1 MNYHELIA
9 KGFTGEPYSMFFH
22 VWPWIGLGAA
32 IVLLILIFCTD
43 FLRSDKSKSRFLD
56 PGSLAWMGA
65 VIYMLHNLEE
75 YGVDMYGNQ
84 QAFTILMGQL
94 LGVRI
99 GEAAFLCCNLL
110 LVWVVGPLTAVFAQK
125 GYHRMAAGMAIFELI
140 NGTFHIVQAINLG
153 SYNPGLLNSA
163 VLCLP
168 VGLWTLYVLYGK
180 LKFPKMDILWLF
192 LGALFYHVV
201 LMAGIVGATQA
212 GISEWTQGLIMIF
225 DATCLFYFW
234 WLVGRKQHFAA

>member
-9 KGFTGEPYSMFFH
+9 KGFTGEPYSMFFN

-192 LGALFYHVV
+192 LGALFYHAV
-201 LMAGIVGATQA
+201 LMAGIVGATKA
-212 GISEWTQGLIMIF
+212 GISEWTQGLIMVL
-225 DATCLFYFW
+225 DGVCLFYFW

>member
-22 VWPWIGLGAA
+22 VWPWIGCGAA

-43 FLRSDKSKSRFLD
+43 FLRSDKTKSRFLD
-56 PGSLAWMGA
+56 PGPLAWMGA

-201 LMAGIVGATQA
+201 LMAGIVGATKA
-212 GISEWTQGLIMIF
+212 GISEWTQGLIMVL
-225 DATCLFYFW
+225 DAVCLFYFW
-234 WLVGRKQHFAA
+234 WLVGRKQKFVA

>member
-22 VWPWIGLGAA
+22 VWPWIGCGAA

-43 FLRSDKSKSRFLD
+43 FLRSDKTKSRFLD

-201 LMAGIVGATQA
+201 LMAGIVGATKA
-212 GISEWTQGLIMIF
+212 GISEWTQGLIMVL
-225 DATCLFYFW
+225 DAVCLFYFW